1 MTKENRG
8 TLVIRFVDGTEER
21 FEHYRPPQED
31 VNLVARL
38 QETLNAQH
46 LIVEVEGKLVVYP
59 FHSIKAIEVF
69 PVPEKL
75 PRIVIKKA
83 QLTA

>member
-1 MTKENRG
+1 MTKHNTG

-21 FEHYRPPQED
+21 LEYPLPPQDD

-38 QETLNAQH
+38 REALDAQH
-46 LIVEVEGKLVVYP
+46 LVVEVDGILVVYP
-59 FHSIKAIEVF
+59 FHNIKAIEVF

-75 PRIVIKKA
+75 PRIVIKK
-83 QLTA
+83 TI